1 MPPAQTLIF
10 NKMFDATLDLGIP
23 NEDMD
28 LDSEEMRP
36 RVAQYVGGP
45 GYGWASE
52 LNEVLGQASS
62 VE

>member
-1 MPPAQTLIF
+1 MPPTQTLIF
-10 NKMFDATLDLGIP
+10 NKMFDAVLDLGIP
-23 NEDMD
+23 NEDMG
-28 LDSEEMRP
+28 LGSEEMLP

-52 LNEVLGQASS
+52 FNEVLGQASS